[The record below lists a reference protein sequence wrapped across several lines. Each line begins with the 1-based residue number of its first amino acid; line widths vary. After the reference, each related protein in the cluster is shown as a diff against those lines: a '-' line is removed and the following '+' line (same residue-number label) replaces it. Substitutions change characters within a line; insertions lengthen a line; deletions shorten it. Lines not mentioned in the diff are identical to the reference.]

1 VTEQKSPRIGVVGVP
16 DGWSSLRLAD
26 AVAARTGYRLLID
39 MSKVV
44 ADLARGKVMYGDVDL
59 CTLDGLLIKKVGQ
72 SYSQGMLDRL
82 EILRFVEASGVP
94 VFSKPESILRLL
106 DRLSCTVTLVAGGIP
121 MPPTVVTESPLEA
134 AEAVK
139 RFERA
144 VLKPL
149 FSTKARGMVVLD
161 GHDPELGEQI
171 GEFQSAGNPII
182 YLQKFLKPQE
192 RDYGA
197 MFLGG
202 KHIGSYARVRG
213 GDAWNTTIHSGGKY
227 QPADLDE
234 KWIDLAYRAQALFN
248 LELTGVDLVETEDGP
263 MVFEVSAFGGFRGL
277 LDARNVDV
285 AELYADYAVKKV
297 RGE

>member
-94 VFSKPESILRLL
+94 VFSKPQNILRLL

-121 MPPTVVTESPLEA
+121 MPPTVVTENLLEA
-134 AEAVK
+134 SEAVK

-149 FSTKARGMVVLD
+149 FSTKARGMIVLD
-161 GHDPELGEQI
+161 GHDPELNEQI
-171 GEFQSAGNPII
+171 EEFQSAGNPII

-227 QPADLDE
+227 QPADLDPE
-234 KWIDLAYRAQALFN
+234 WIDLAYRAQALFD